1 MDMSGWD
8 KIKEANGVMGFTR
21 PSGESDFKTF
31 KAEFY
36 VNKPPNWVGRYIFD
50 NFPELNREFQND
62 DLEHIIEI
70 RSINENMH
78 VHEVA
83 VKPIGPAYG
92 RELQTVGVY
101 LPTGENQFTE
111 VGVSVTKQNP
121 LRPGYCEAELIFG
134 VSNYA
139 PVGDDT
145 NRTHVQAIVLV
156 DPKGNVP
163 AFAANALMGNRTVF
177 YEKLRDRLNSL

>member
-1 MDMSGWD
+1 MEVMMDMSGWD

-36 VNKPPNWVGRYIFD
+36 VNKPPNWVGRYIFE

-92 RELQTVGVY
+92 REL
-101 LPTGENQFTE
+101 
-111 VGVSVTKQNP
+111 
-121 LRPGYCEAELIFG
+121 
-134 VSNYA
+134 
-139 PVGDDT
+139 
-145 NRTHVQAIVLV
+145 
-156 DPKGNVP
+156 
-163 AFAANALMGNRTVF
+163 
-177 YEKLRDRLNSL
+177 